1 MQYNF
6 NGKIINIPD
15 REIEKLMSSLEL
27 TQADAIDLW
36 LCDNGYEVDEEQKE
50 LDEKAS
56 KVRILKDVEPKN
68 AKKERKV
75 PEKKVSEQKKA
86 LFSEILSD
94 LEDVYKGKVEVL
106 TENKLISVNIDG
118 IVFKIDIIQQRPPKK
133 TKNS

>member
-56 KVRILKDVEPKN
+56 KVRILKDVETKN

>member
-68 AKKERKV
+68 AKKERKI

>member
-6 NGKIINIPD
+6 NGKFVNIPD
-15 REIEKLMSSLEL
+15 REIEKLMTSLEL

-75 PEKKVSEQKKA
+75 PEKKVSDQKKA
-86 LFSEILSD
+86 LFSEILSG
-94 LEDVYKGKVEVL
+94 LQDVYKENVEVL

-118 IVFKIDIIQQRPPKK
+118 ITFKIDIIQQRPPKK

>member
-94 LEDVYKGKVEVL
+94 LQDVYKGKVEVL